1 MLVEFLITGDYPGDG
16 TPKPVVFPDPVEAGT
31 GIEGIQFLKLPVLIE
46 LKLASGMTNPWRLKD
61 LTDVQELIRALDLPM
76 SFADGLNPFVQDK
89 FRELSNAVRENPK
102 A

>member
-1 MLVEFLITGDYPGDG
+1 MANES
-16 TPKPVVFPDPVEAGT
+16 EAAGN
-31 GIEGIQFLKLPVLIE
+31 GQDHNQ
-46 LKLASGMTNPWRLKD
+46 SR
-61 LTDVQELIRALDLPM
+61 VQELIRALDLPM

>member
-1 MLVEFLITGDYPGDG
+1 M
-16 TPKPVVFPDPVEAGT
+16 
-31 GIEGIQFLKLPVLIE
+31 PVLIE
-46 LKLASGMTNPWRLKD
+46 LKLASGMTNPGRLKD